1 MKFFDEIIIWKLLFC
16 GKLTNIFDHDFYYI
30 FSSTSIQIAS
40 KSSDMVIIGIISVVV
55 LFCCSAI
62 MVGFCMFCKKSTRTS
77 TQRVQNTNHKEASKT
92 LERPKTPKTQDTATT
107 SADFESD
114 YVLPRSHAVTV
125 DPDAPINY
133 VNIVIQNKPKVASV
147 AKPLYENVKILTRAK
162 KSQEPS
168 SPVYENM
175 NPPHLCAGWNEASS
189 NSEPI
194 SESDYENVWTNSNKL
209 RFDYAEIQFEKK

>member
-1 MKFFDEIIIWKLLFC
+1 
-16 GKLTNIFDHDFYYI
+16 
-30 FSSTSIQIAS
+30 
-40 KSSDMVIIGIISVVV
+40 MVFIGIISVVA

-92 LERPKTPKTQDTATT
+92 LERPKTPKTPKTSERPKTPKTQDTATT

-162 KSQEPS
+162 KTQEPS
-168 SPVYENM
+168 SPVYENV
-175 NPPHLCAGWNEASS
+175 NPPHLCAGKNEASS
-189 NSEPI
+189 NSDRI
-194 SESDYENVWTNSNKL
+194 SEDDYENVKIHSNKL